1 VADGAADL
9 GWGGYATIGSARGRE
24 FRARRVITLEISSMP
39 LFVTYVLPRKELMA
53 ENIGVSH

>member
-1 VADGAADL
+1 MANA
-9 GWGGYATIGSARGRE
+9 GG
-24 FRARRVITLEISSMP
+24 ITLEISSMP